1 MDIINEQK
9 VIDKLRELIGKRCL
23 DLNVDFG
30 KHSVVAIFG
39 LSDVY
44 IPKGNP
50 PYLSLKDLN
59 NIAKEFGD
67 NEIDFRVGAYRMII
81 GFLINNEEYYL

>member
-30 KHSVVAIFG
+30 EHNVIVTFG
-39 LSDVY
+39 LSDIY
-44 IPKGNP
+44 IPKDNP

-59 NIAKEFGD
+59 NISDEFGD
-67 NEIDFRVGAYRMII
+67 KEINFRVGAYRMII
-81 GFLINNEEYYL
+81 GFLIKNKEYYI